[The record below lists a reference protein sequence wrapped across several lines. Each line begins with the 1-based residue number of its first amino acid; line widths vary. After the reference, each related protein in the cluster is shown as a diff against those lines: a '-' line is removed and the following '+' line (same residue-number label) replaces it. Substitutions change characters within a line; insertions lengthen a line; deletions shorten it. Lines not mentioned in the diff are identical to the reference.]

1 MKIWK
6 ILCIMSLLLLTMAA
20 FTGCSNEGDKYIGK
34 WTGLENPDNP
44 RSYIHQ
50 MTIEK
55 NGDNFIIKRKIGNYN
70 EYNRDELEWH
80 DSTEDTDS
88 ATLKDDK
95 LVVGGN
101 LTTTTYTYIEKD
113 NTLLYSG
120 HGGVYL
126 QKDDD
131 GKILEELKK
140 QAGEALTKYWEEHPL
155 KKTSPIIDSPFE
167 KYGKTKW

>member
-6 ILCIMSLLLLTMAA
+6 ILCIMSLLLLTMVFA
-20 FTGCSNEGDKYIGK
+20 GCSNEGDKYIGK

-55 NGDNFIIKRKIGNYN
+55 NDDNFIIKRKIGSYN
-70 EYNRDELEWH
+70 EYNRDKLEWH

-88 ATLKDDK
+88 ATLKDGK
-95 LVVGGN
+95 LVVDGN

-120 HGGVYL
+120 QGGVYL

-131 GKILEELKK
+131 GKVLEELKK
-140 QAGEALTKYWEEHPL
+140 QAADALTKYWEEHPIID
-155 KKTSPIIDSPFE
+155 KVPIIDDPFA

>member
-1 MKIWK
+1 
-6 ILCIMSLLLLTMAA
+6 
-20 FTGCSNEGDKYIGK
+20 
-34 WTGLENPDNP
+34 
-44 RSYIHQ
+44 

-88 ATLKDDK
+88 ATLKDGK

>member
-6 ILCIMSLLLLTMAA
+6 ILCIMSLLLLTMA

-70 EYNRDELEWH
+70 EYQPDRQLEWH

-88 ATLKDDK
+88 ATLKDGK

-120 HGGVYL
+120 HGGIYL

-131 GKILEELKK
+131 GKILDDLKK
-140 QAGEALTKYWEEHPL
+140 QAADALTKYWEEHPL
-155 KKTSPIIDSPFE
+155 KKTSPINDNPFE